1 MLSVVVPCVEGQYR
15 SSIASALLLCVKK
28 GFQQGMFPG
37 VTELNKAMLFGYG
50 GGTEIQELSMTCLAQ
65 AAQGLLLQWMTANYG
80 FQPGGTLTATPP
92 C

>member
-1 MLSVVVPCVEGQYR
+1 MSINYGGITLLVLSVVLPCVEGQYR

-28 GFQQGMFPG
+28 GIQQGMFPG

-65 AAQGLLLQWMTANYG
+65 GRPRATTAVDDR
-80 FQPGGTLTATPP
+80 
-92 C
+92 